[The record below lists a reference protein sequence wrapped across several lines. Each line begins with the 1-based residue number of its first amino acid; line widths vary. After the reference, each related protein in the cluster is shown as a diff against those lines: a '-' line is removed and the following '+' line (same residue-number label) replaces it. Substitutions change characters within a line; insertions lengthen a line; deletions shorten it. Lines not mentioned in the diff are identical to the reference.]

1 MAKAV
6 APDQAILKAAKRGD
20 VAALRQLIA
29 ADRALVAARDS
40 DGNTPLHC
48 AAWKGHVDAVRVLL
62 DAGAHVHAKSTNDHY
77 GDTPL
82 HAAAHG
88 NHKEVVALLIA
99 RGADV
104 NAKNPAG
111 RTPLAETT
119 WHKATA
125 AAKLLV
131 AAGAK

>member
-1 MAKAV
+1 MKRLVEIGVTLLMASAILFAQEDAV
-6 APDQAILKAAKRGD
+6 A
-20 VAALRQLIA
+20 
-29 ADRALVAARDS
+29 
-40 DGNTPLHC
+40 
-48 AAWKGHVDAVRVLL
+48 
-62 DAGAHVHAKSTNDHY
+62 
-77 GDTPL
+77 
-82 HAAAHG
+82 
-88 NHKEVVALLIA
+88 
-99 RGADV
+99 V